1 MPIRVTIVEDDA
13 RVREALVEIVNEA
26 PGLRCAAHFPSAEE
40 ALKSFP
46 AAETDVALVDI
57 NLPGRSGIELVAELK
72 SRHPRLHCVMMTV
85 YEDSEQ
91 IFNSLQAG
99 ATGYLLKRA
108 RPAEI
113 VGAIRDVH
121 RGGSPMSP
129 EIARKVVLFFHQRLA
144 ATAGAPSE
152 LEVLTKRETEILSQL
167 AKGSLYKEIADHMGI
182 SLDTVR
188 THLQHIYNKLQVHS
202 RHEAVMKFLDRQ
214 TGAPDKAPAPSSNTG
229 KAGGS

>member
-1 MPIRVTIVEDDA
+1 MPIRVSIVEDDQG
-13 RVREALVEIVNEA
+13 VREAITGIIRSSA
-26 PGLRCAAHFPSAEE
+26 GLQFVAAFANAEE
-40 ALKSFP
+40 ALKKIGSSN
-46 AAETDVALVDI
+46 TDVALVDI
-57 NLPGRSGIELVAELK
+57 NLPGMSGIQLVAELK
-72 SRHPRLHCVMMTV
+72 NAHPHIHLMMMTV

-113 VGAIRDVH
+113 IEAIKDVH

-129 EIARKVVLFFHQRLA
+129 EIARKVVLFFHKRQ
-144 ATAGAPSE
+144 TNTE
-152 LEVLTKRETEILSQL
+152 KMEQLTKRETEILTQL
-167 AKGSLYKEIADHMGI
+167 AKGSLYKEIADDMNI

-202 RHEAVMKFLDRQ
+202 RTEAVLKFLGRNVKLDQ
-214 TGAPDKAPAPSSNTG
+214 GGNNSNSS
-229 KAGGS
+229 

>member
-1 MPIRVTIVEDDA
+1 MPIRVAIVEDDQG
-13 RVREALVEIVNEA
+13 VREALIGIIRDT
-26 PGLRCAAHFPSAEE
+26 PDFQFTAAFGSAEE
-40 ALKSFP
+40 ALQNFP
-46 AAETDVALVDI
+46 ADKTHVALVDI

-72 SRHPRLHCVMMTV
+72 ASHPKLHLLMMTV

-113 VGAIRDVH
+113 VDAIQDVY

-129 EIARKVVLFFHQRLA
+129 EIARKVVLFFHKRRDDTVKMEQ
-144 ATAGAPSE
+144 
-152 LEVLTKRETEILSQL
+152 LTKREVEILSQL
-167 AKGSLYKEIADHMGI
+167 AKGSLYKEIADQMSV

-188 THLQHIYNKLQVHS
+188 THLQNIYQKLQVHS
-202 RHEAVMKFLDRQ
+202 RHEAVSKFLGRTD
-214 TGAPDKAPAPSSNTG
+214 G
-229 KAGGS
+229 KKGGQ

>member
-1 MPIRVTIVEDDA
+1 MPIRVAIVEDDQG
-13 RVREALVEIVNEA
+13 VRDAITGIISGA
-26 PGLRCAAHFPSAEE
+26 TGLSFVAAYASAEE
-40 ALKSFP
+40 ALETFNAKS
-46 AAETDVALVDI
+46 TDVMLVDI
-57 NLPGRSGIELVAELK
+57 NLPGRSGIELVGELK
-72 SRHPRLHCVMMTV
+72 AKHPKLHLLMMTV

-113 VGAIRDVH
+113 VDAIQDVY

-129 EIARKVVLFFHQRLA
+129 EIARKVVLFFHKRRDVSAEIEQ
-144 ATAGAPSE
+144 
-152 LEVLTKRETEILSQL
+152 LTKREVEILAQL
-167 AKGSLYKEIADHMGI
+167 AKGSFYKEIADHMNI

-202 RHEAVMKFLDRQ
+202 RHEAVLKFLDGQ
-214 TGAPDKAPAPSSNTG
+214 PGATDLRPPKP
-229 KAGGS
+229 

>member
-1 MPIRVTIVEDDA
+1 MPIRVAIVEDDQG
-13 RVREALVEIVNEA
+13 VREAITGIFHGTA
-26 PGLRCAAHFPSAEE
+26 GLQFAGAFGSAEE
-40 ALKSFP
+40 ALENISAKN
-46 AAETDVALVDI
+46 TDVALVDI
-57 NLPGRSGIELVAELK
+57 NLPGRSGIELVADLK
-72 SRHPRLHCVMMTV
+72 TAHPKLHLLMMTV

-113 VGAIRDVH
+113 VDAIQDVY

-129 EIARKVVLFFHQRLA
+129 EIARKVVLFFHKRRDASAKMEQ
-144 ATAGAPSE
+144 
-152 LEVLTKRETEILSQL
+152 LTKREIEILAQL
-167 AKGSLYKEIADHMGI
+167 AKGSLYKEIADHMNI

-202 RHEAVMKFLDRQ
+202 RHEAVLKFLNRQ
-214 TGAPDKAPAPSSNTG
+214 SESAKGPG
-229 KAGGS
+229 KT

>member
-1 MPIRVTIVEDDA
+1 MSIRVAIVEDDQG
-13 RVREALVEIVNEA
+13 VREALTGIIRGTA
-26 PGLRCAAHFPSAEE
+26 GLQFTAAFASAEE
-40 ALKSFP
+40 ALENFP
-46 AAETDVALVDI
+46 AKTTDVALVDI

-72 SRHPRLHCVMMTV
+72 DKHPKLHLLMMTV

-113 VGAIRDVH
+113 VDAIQDIY

-129 EIARKVVLFFHQRLA
+129 EIARKVVLFFHQRR
-144 ATAGAPSE
+144 ATASGATSE
-152 LEVLTKRETEILSQL
+152 LEQLTKRETEILSQL
-167 AKGSLYKEIADHMGI
+167 AKGSLYKEIADQMNI

-202 RHEAVMKFLDRQ
+202 RHEAVLKFLGQ
-214 TGAPDKAPAPSSNTG
+214 HGEPKKSAP
-229 KAGGS
+229 GSTPG

>member
-1 MPIRVTIVEDDA
+1 MPIRVAIVEDDA
-13 RVREALVEIVNEA
+13 RVRDALVEMINEA
-26 PGLRCAAHFPSAEE
+26 PRLRCVADFPSTEDALKHFPGES
-40 ALKSFP
+40 
-46 AAETDVALVDI
+46 TDVALVDI
-57 NLPGRSGIELVAELK
+57 NLPGRSGIELVGELK
-72 SRHPRLHCVMMTV
+72 SRWPRLHLVMMTV

-113 VGAIRDVH
+113 ISAIHEVH
-121 RGGSPMSP
+121 KGGSPMSP
-129 EIARKVVLFFHQRLA
+129 EIARKVVLFFHQRQAAGAAA
-144 ATAGAPSE
+144 ATEMEA
-152 LEVLTKRETEILSQL
+152 LTKRETEILSQL

-202 RHEAVMKFLDRQ
+202 RHEAVMKYLGQ
-214 TGAPDKAPAPSSNTG
+214 QGEN
-229 KAGGS
+229 